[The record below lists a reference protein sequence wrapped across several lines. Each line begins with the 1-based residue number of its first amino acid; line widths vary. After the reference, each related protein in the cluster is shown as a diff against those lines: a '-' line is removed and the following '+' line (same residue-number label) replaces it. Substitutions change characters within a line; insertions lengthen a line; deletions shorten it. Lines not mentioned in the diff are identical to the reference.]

1 MDVTAGGGTE
11 AVSDSHGDDNRCC
24 LSDDVI
30 LRLAKL
36 GIKVLIIF
44 SLYLNIPDVSVILK
58 QVSFSDF
65 VSIAHIPW
73 PPQAMFCLKRVFSRT
88 TFVAITVT

>member
-11 AVSDSHGDDNRCC
+11 AVSGSHGDENRCC

-36 GIKVLIIF
+36 GIKVLI
-44 SLYLNIPDVSVILK
+44 
-58 QVSFSDF
+58 
-65 VSIAHIPW
+65 
-73 PPQAMFCLKRVFSRT
+73 
-88 TFVAITVT
+88 